1 MMRIGSELPMK
12 VSTRRWLSDLA
23 GTMAKLAPDQA
34 TALDLQAVTEAAL
47 ALGDGGPEEE
57 VETEELELAGDFLLD
72 VEETRAA
79 WLERCVADDPVCKD
93 ALDRFH
99 AAFRR
104 DAPADVV
111 ASRIEA
117 VKSLVEAAGEALAR
131 RLVQLRWARERRERR
146 TDERHLPLLPNQ
158 PGPGEDGWT
167 RAAADE
173 AATRA
178 ASELRTSLSPEARRA
193 LVELLRAPSEPA
205 GAIAARHGISG
216 ATVSRAKTRL
226 GHVAAR
232 ILREY
237 PDGVR
242 GPFWSALREALA

>member
-1 MMRIGSELPMK
+1 MK

-23 GTMAKLAPDQA
+23 GTMARLAPDQA
-34 TALDLQAVTEAAL
+34 TALDLQAVTDAAL
-47 ALGDGGPEEE
+47 QLGGDGGKDEE
-57 VETEELELAGDFLLD
+57 VATEELELAGDFLLD

-93 ALDRFH
+93 ALTRFH
-99 AAFRR
+99 AAFRK
-104 DAPADVV
+104 DAPPDVV
-111 ASRIEA
+111 AGRVQA
-117 VKSLVEAAGEALAR
+117 VQGLVEAAGEALAR

-173 AATRA
+173 AAARA
-178 ASELRTSLSPEARRA
+178 AAELKGSLSLEARRA

-242 GPFWSALREALA
+242 APFWSALREALAR